1 MFLWI
6 LLVWII
12 RMLTPANPIMKATI
26 TVLKFVMV
34 FDRSFSGVTSMNQL
48 AVMIIPTI
56 KVRASGI

>member
-1 MFLWI
+1 MFFWI

-12 RMLTPANPIMKATI
+12 RMFTPANPIMKATI

-34 FDRSFSGVTSMNQL
+34 FDRSFSGAASMNQL
-48 AVMIIPTI
+48 AVMMIPTI